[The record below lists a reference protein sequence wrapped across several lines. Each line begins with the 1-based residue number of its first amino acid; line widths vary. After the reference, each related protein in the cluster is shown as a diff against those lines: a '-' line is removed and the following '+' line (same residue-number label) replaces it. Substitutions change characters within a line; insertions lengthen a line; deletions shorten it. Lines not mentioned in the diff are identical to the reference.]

1 MPRAVF
7 LCGWNPKSIAKF
19 ECDAARRAGARKL
32 AQCLLRVEVLLLRLS
47 KKIILLKGRIMKLI
61 NSCAAALM
69 ALATTLTV
77 QAEPIKIAYSDWP
90 GWVAWQ
96 VGIEKGWFK
105 EAGVDVAFEWFEYE
119 LRS

>member
-1 MPRAVF
+1 
-7 LCGWNPKSIAKF
+7 
-19 ECDAARRAGARKL
+19 
-32 AQCLLRVEVLLLRLS
+32 
-47 KKIILLKGRIMKLI
+47 MKLI

-105 EAGVDVAFEWFEYE
+105 EAGVDVAFEWFEYVPSME
-119 LRS
+119 AFAASEVDAVCMCVTTIKTDL